1 MTIEGYEHEC
11 GLIRRQAIAQGEAM
25 LDRIEGALG
34 VASRHIQ
41 RIHDGVLPL
50 SPAVARE
57 IEQSLQRA
65 RSVLGVV
72 EALAASGSSQPEE

>member
-11 GLIRRQAIAQGEAM
+11 GLIRVQAVTQSEAM

-34 VASRHIQ
+34 VASRHLQ
-41 RIHDGVLPL
+41 RIRDGVLPL

-57 IEQSLQRA
+57 IEQSLRHA
-65 RSVLGVV
+65 RSVLGVG
-72 EALAASGSSQPEE
+72 EPGGQT